1 MQNVVTQIYVNNP
14 TPKDRPHRV
23 HPAVSTLAWEFREA
37 SLQGRAPKYD
47 AITVRQI
54 EKRIRAVGTDHPTW
68 PLVLRAMNMATKA
81 EENIQY
87 AWWLKAEE
95 GTAETDNGDDDEEE
109 DMEYEEGGGDDD
121 DDDDDSNNFEEEQEE
136 QVVAEGAAEEVEVGG
151 TGKHKYISLF
161 LRILMQCRCC
171 PTMLEPEDKRAGS
184 STS

>member
-1 MQNVVTQIYVNNP
+1 
-14 TPKDRPHRV
+14 
-23 HPAVSTLAWEFREA
+23 
-37 SLQGRAPKYD
+37 
-47 AITVRQI
+47 
-54 EKRIRAVGTDHPTW
+54 
-68 PLVLRAMNMATKA
+68 MAAKA

-87 AWWLKAEE
+87 AWWLKVEE
-95 GTAETDNGDDDEEE
+95 GTAETDNGDNDEEE

-121 DDDDDSNNFEEEQEE
+121 DDDDDSDNFEEEQEE

-171 PTMLEPEDKRAGS
+171 PTMLEPEDRRAGS

>member
-1 MQNVVTQIYVNNP
+1 M
-14 TPKDRPHRV
+14 
-23 HPAVSTLAWEFREA
+23 
-37 SLQGRAPKYD
+37 
-47 AITVRQI
+47 RQI
-54 EKRIRAVGTDHPTW
+54 EKCIRAVGTDHPTW
-68 PLVLRAMNMATKA
+68 PLVLRATNMAAKA

-109 DMEYEEGGGDDD
+109 DMEYEEGEGDDD
-121 DDDDDSNNFEEEQEE
+121 NDDDDSDNFEEEQEE

-171 PTMLEPEDKRAGS
+171 PTTLEPEDKRAGS